1 MNIAIQTAGALRK
14 VEIFAQAREKYDQ
27 LPKGAAGD
35 INRDKWRKIMSVLG
49 KTAKKDAK
57 DKYPR
62 KAETAARTD
71 LAAQLLVDLIC
82 RSTLL
87 DSADKRWV
95 LTEFVRKHSR
105 KQGGAGEDASGND
118 ADD

>member
-1 MNIAIQTAGALRK
+1 M
-14 VEIFAQAREKYDQ
+14 EIFARASEEYEHKPDT
-27 LPKGAAGD
+27 AGG
-35 INRDKWRKIMSVLG
+35 IKLGHKTHKLCMIMSVLG

-62 KAETAARTD
+62 KAETAARSD
-71 LAAQLLVDLIC
+71 LAAQLLVNLIHW
-82 RSTLL
+82 STLL
-87 DSADKRWV
+87 DSADKQWV
-95 LTEFVRKHSR
+95 LAELVRKHSR

>member
-14 VEIFAQAREKYDQ
+14 VEIFARASEEYEHKPD
-27 LPKGAAGD
+27 AAGG
-35 INRDKWRKIMSVLG
+35 IKLGHKTHKLRKIMSVLG

-57 DKYPR
+57 DKYPG
-62 KAETAARTD
+62 KAETAARSD

-105 KQGGAGEDASGND
+105 K
-118 ADD
+118 